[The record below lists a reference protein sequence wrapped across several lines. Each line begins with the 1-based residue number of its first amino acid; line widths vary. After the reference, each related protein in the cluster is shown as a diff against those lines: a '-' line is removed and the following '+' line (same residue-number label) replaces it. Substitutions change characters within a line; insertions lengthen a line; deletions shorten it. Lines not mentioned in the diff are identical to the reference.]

1 MTLKCRHE
9 IHLGYICR
17 HEIHLG
23 YICVCLTADIGTSRM
38 AGAVDIE
45 VRSPRLMPFESDK
58 GGTG

>member
-1 MTLKCRHE
+1 MTLK
-9 IHLGYICR
+9 CR